1 LNDAPRDFCVLNKRA
16 EENERLTI
24 CKQLK
29 WFWFY
34 PQIYADFLGGKHI
47 FKVRPKKHRGVR
59 NASVKLGDSF
69 LQRKTRMDTKKFH
82 GEHNTFAH
90 KKPLP

>member
-1 LNDAPRDFCVLNKRA
+1 MAPTLIQIPTLNDAPRDFCVLNKRA

-34 PQIYADFLGGKHI
+34 PQIAQIFYRRMGGTSVCSSAGKQTLA
-47 FKVRPKKHRGVR
+47 PPG
-59 NASVKLGDSF
+59 ASQDG
-69 LQRKTRMDTKKFH
+69 
-82 GEHNTFAH
+82 
-90 KKPLP
+90 